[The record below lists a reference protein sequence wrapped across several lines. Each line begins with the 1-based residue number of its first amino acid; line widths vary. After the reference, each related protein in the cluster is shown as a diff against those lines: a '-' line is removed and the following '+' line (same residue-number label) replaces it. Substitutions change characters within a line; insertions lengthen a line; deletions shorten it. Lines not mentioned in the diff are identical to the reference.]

1 MRALILPRKALSA
14 YDKRLAALE
23 GKAYE
28 YASGRIGAFIE
39 KFPGAKPEQLRE
51 FAIEVVDD
59 AVGAFGDGASSLAA
73 DMYEGMAELSGVKV
87 KPAVIDTSDVHSH
100 IESEVRYQLGKFL
113 SGDPQGFIHA
123 CGSKASDQVARR
135 ANQTMRLNAK
145 RDGLRYARVP
155 MGGETCSFCAML
167 ASRGFDYRSA
177 KTAGEGNHYHKNC
190 RCKVIPGFGG
200 MEVEGYD
207 PDEWHERWQL
217 MEEIQADKTLTWNER
232 QFGKLAISEGMSVEE
247 WRAVR
252 ASLEVD
258 KARIDSKGYK
268 RAVKEAFGGNPPDT
282 ALADIRRILRHRSG
296 TPYEDL
302 YAYDVTNGKRL
313 ASVTTSE
320 VEREVRASKKMKRR
334 IKGAI
339 DSGAEVV
346 MLHNHPGSS
355 IPSAADIA
363 SLKASGSSFGVIA
376 CHDGSLY
383 RYSLVG
389 EPMRGYTVDDEL
401 ISFIIKTAKIRGKGE
416 ASAFI
421 ALEEKLGVKIE
432 HLF

>member
-73 DMYEGMAELSGVKV
+73 DMYEGMAELSGVNV

-100 IESEVRYQLGKFL
+100 IESEVRYQLSKFL

-190 RCKVIPGFGG
+190 RCKVIPGFEG
-200 MEVEGYD
+200 MEVEGYGE
-207 PDEWHERWQL
+207 DEWYNRWRAF
-217 MEEIQADKTLTWNER
+217 EEIDNAPGLSVKARQSAKELLSSMPMTDEGEIDRAVAAALARAEADTYNER
-232 QFGKLAISEGMSVEE
+232 INGAWQKFRKEKTPENYDATIGAALRKIGERSGVNFSAEYMAQPDGDEIWLASKIAANDARFLYATREHKNPDAYIDGVLTEFKTVQSARKLASRLKDAYEKFESYPGVDRVCAVSLLRYEGDT
-247 WRAVR
+247 
-252 ASLEVD
+252 SLLKEV
-258 KARIDSKGYK
+258 A
-268 RAVKEAFGGNPPDT
+268 
-282 ALADIRRILRHRSG
+282 
-296 TPYEDL
+296 
-302 YAYDVTNGKRL
+302 
-313 ASVTTSE
+313 
-320 VEREVRASKKMKRR
+320 ER
-334 IKGAI
+334 
-339 DSGAEVV
+339 
-346 MLHNHPGSS
+346 
-355 IPSAADIA
+355 
-363 SLKASGSSFGVIA
+363 
-376 CHDGSLY
+376 
-383 RYSLVG
+383 
-389 EPMRGYTVDDEL
+389 
-401 ISFIIKTAKIRGKGE
+401 
-416 ASAFI
+416 FI
-421 ALEEKLGVKIE
+421 ADGTLDNVYFISPE
-432 HLF
+432 

>member
-28 YASGRIGAFIE
+28 YASGRIGVFSE
-39 KFPGAKPEQLRE
+39 KFPGAKPEQVRE

-100 IESEVRYQLGKFL
+100 IESEVRYQLSKFL

-190 RCKVIPGFGG
+190 RCKVIPGFEG

-207 PDEWHERWQL
+207 EDEWYNRWRAF
-217 MEEIQADKTLTWNER
+217 EEIDNAPGLSVKARQTAKELLSSMPMTDEGEIDRAVAAALARAEADTYNER
-232 QFGKLAISEGMSVEE
+232 IN
-247 WRAVR
+247 RA
-252 ASLEVD
+252 
-258 KARIDSKGYK
+258 
-268 RAVKEAFGGNPPDT
+268 
-282 ALADIRRILRHRSG
+282 
-296 TPYEDL
+296 
-302 YAYDVTNGKRL
+302 
-313 ASVTTSE
+313 
-320 VEREVRASKKMKRR
+320 
-334 IKGAI
+334 
-339 DSGAEVV
+339 
-346 MLHNHPGSS
+346 
-355 IPSAADIA
+355 
-363 SLKASGSSFGVIA
+363 
-376 CHDGSLY
+376 
-383 RYSLVG
+383 
-389 EPMRGYTVDDEL
+389 
-401 ISFIIKTAKIRGKGE
+401 
-416 ASAFI
+416 
-421 ALEEKLGVKIE
+421 
-432 HLF
+432 

>member
-39 KFPGAKPEQLRE
+39 KFPGATPEQVRE

-190 RCKVIPGFGG
+190 RCKVIPGFEG

-207 PDEWHERWQL
+207 EDEWYNRWIAFKEIDDAPGLSVKARQSAKEFLSTVPMTDDGEITRAVSVALARAEADTYNERMNRAWQRFRK
-217 MEEIQADKTLTWNER
+217 DKTPQNYSDAVGAYLDSVGYSHNVP
-232 QFGKLAISEGMSVEE
+232 LAAEFMSKPDGDEI
-247 WRAVR
+247 WAV
-252 ASLEVD
+252 LKIGD
-258 KARIDSKGYK
+258 P
-268 RAVKEAFGGNPPDT
+268 AFFLYAGTDHKYPDYESGG
-282 ALADIRRILRHRSG
+282 ALFEIKTPKSRKKIRRLMREASEKFDEYPSKSKNCVLSILRVPESREDAFVAARDFVADG
-296 TPYEDL
+296 TFD
-302 YAYDVTNGKRL
+302 
-313 ASVTTSE
+313 SVT
-320 VEREVRASKKMKRR
+320 V
-334 IKGAI
+334 I
-339 DSGAEVV
+339 DV
-346 MLHNHPGSS
+346 
-355 IPSAADIA
+355 
-363 SLKASGSSFGVIA
+363 
-376 CHDGSLY
+376 DGS
-383 RYSLVG
+383 VH
-389 EPMRGYTVDDEL
+389 V
-401 ISFIIKTAKIRGKGE
+401 I
-416 ASAFI
+416 
-421 ALEEKLGVKIE
+421 EEGTLRLGS
-432 HLF
+432 

>member
-1 MRALILPRKALSA
+1 MALILPRKALSA
-14 YDKRLAALE
+14 YDKRLAELE

-28 YASGRIGAFIE
+28 YASSRISAFIE
-39 KFPGAKPEQLRE
+39 KFPGAKPEQVRE

-73 DMYEGMAELSGVKV
+73 DMYEGMAELSGVRV
-87 KPAVIDTSDVHSH
+87 KPAVIDTSDVHGH

-113 SGDPQGFIHA
+113 SGDPTGFILA

-145 RDGLRYARVP
+145 RDGFRYARVP

-167 ASRGFDYRSA
+167 ASRGFDF
-177 KTAGEGNHYHKNC
+177 KTAKSAGDGNHYHKGC
-190 RCKVIPGFGG
+190 RCKVIPGFPDI
-200 MEVEGYD
+200 EVEGYD

-416 ASAFI
+416 TSAFI